1 MPFGAIG
8 ESDLTPSL
16 EEFSDRNEIF
26 LDDVCRETGKLFDV
40 VANEYYAIYLESV
53 KDINNEQ

>member
-26 LDDVCRETGKLFDV
+26 LGDVCRETGRSFDV
-40 VANEYYAIYLESV
+40 VAKEYYAIYLESV
-53 KDINNEQ
+53 RDVNNEH